1 MAYVSGVRSTDL
13 SCGGVNTALGPIKI
27 WIPFPGKEFVQ

>member
-13 SCGGVNTALGPIKI
+13 PCGGVNTALGPIKI
-27 WIPFPGKEFVQ
+27 GIPFPWKKFVQ